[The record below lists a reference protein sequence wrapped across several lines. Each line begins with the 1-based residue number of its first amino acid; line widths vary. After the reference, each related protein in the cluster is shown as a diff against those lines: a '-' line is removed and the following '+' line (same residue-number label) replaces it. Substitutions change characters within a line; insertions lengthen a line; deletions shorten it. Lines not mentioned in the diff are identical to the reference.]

1 MLEVSFKNLGSIKN
15 GTVKLNKLTILA
27 GENNTGKTYASY
39 AIYGLLKH
47 LANVEGTYPTIDS
60 ADLDN
65 EGEIKV
71 DFNDYLENYDE
82 RISAINKEFSSD
94 LYKIFGTN
102 QNAFQKSLVE
112 VNLDKE
118 SFKNYVMNTGFKG
131 GTTFGNFLFA
141 FEVNKEQGNAQA
153 VISYFYKDDGERFSN
168 PFVKMLMKSDLD
180 DFLFNHFKND
190 VFILPAERSGLNLF
204 YKELNA
210 NRNELVHKIG
220 IDMLNEPEQF
230 KSHLNKVITAYST
243 PISDYITFL
252 NRLERYSNVES
263 EFKDLASELQSSII
277 KGSYVIENQNIV
289 YQQMNDKGKASK
301 SKNEGIQLHVASST
315 AKTLFGL
322 VFYLSYMAEKG
333 QTLIIDEPELNLH
346 PDNQR
351 KMARILAKLANRGIN
366 VLISTHSDY
375 IIKEFNNLLM
385 LGKDFPDKIELM
397 EKYKYSESE
406 ILKQEDISPYVFI
419 DNKIKPMEIDDLEGI
434 IAETFDD
441 VINQYNDSVDE
452 IYLAIREGLEN

>member
-47 LANVEGTYPTIDS
+47 LANVKVTYPALEA
-60 ADLDN
+60 ADLNDK
-65 EGEIKV
+65 GEIKV
-71 DFNDYLENYDE
+71 DFSDFLNSYDE
-82 RISAINKEFSSD
+82 LVATINKEFSAD
-94 LYKIFGTN
+94 LYQIFSTS
-102 QNAFQKSLVE
+102 QNAFQKSFVE
-112 VNLDKE
+112 VDIDKDL
-118 SFKNYVMNTGFKG
+118 FIKYMNKMGYEHS
-131 GTTFGNFLFA
+131 TTFGKAQFS
-141 FEVNKEQGNAQA
+141 FELKKEPGSSVAY
-153 VISYFYKDDGERFSN
+153 IYYFYKGEYEPSK
-168 PFVKMLMKSDLD
+168 VSLLKKIIESILD
-180 DFLFNHFKND
+180 DIVFEPFKKD

-220 IDMLNEPEQF
+220 IDMLNDPEQLKLQVEKF
-230 KSHLNKVITAYST
+230 ITPYST

-252 NRLERYSNVES
+252 NRLERRSQVES
-263 EFKDLASELQSSII
+263 EFKDLANELQNNVI
-277 KGSYVIENQNIV
+277 KGSYSIENQNIV
-289 YQQMNDKGKASK
+289 YQPLSAKGKSSK
-301 SKNEGIQLHVASST
+301 PKNEGIQLHVASST

-322 VFYLSYMAEKG
+322 VFYLNYMAKEG

-385 LGKDFPDKIELM
+385 LGKEFPDKIELM
-397 EKYKYSESE
+397 KKYKYSESE

-419 DNKIKPMEIDDLEGI
+419 DSKIKPMEIDDLEGI